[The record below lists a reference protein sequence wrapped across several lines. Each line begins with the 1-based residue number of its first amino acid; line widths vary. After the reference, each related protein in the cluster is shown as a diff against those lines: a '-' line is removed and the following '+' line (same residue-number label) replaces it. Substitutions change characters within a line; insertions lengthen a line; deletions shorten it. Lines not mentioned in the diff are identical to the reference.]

1 MFETKNTT
9 LYSCFSTAAWCFFRT
24 KNQTIL
30 ITDEI
35 SDKRVECSACV
46 FRYVAAPPP
55 ICSPPDGKHPSSL

>member
-46 FRYVAAPPP
+46 FREPL
-55 ICSPPDGKHPSSL
+55 I

>member
-1 MFETKNTT
+1 MFETKNTM

-46 FRYVAAPPP
+46 FRYVAA
-55 ICSPPDGKHPSSL
+55 LFNYQTLRL